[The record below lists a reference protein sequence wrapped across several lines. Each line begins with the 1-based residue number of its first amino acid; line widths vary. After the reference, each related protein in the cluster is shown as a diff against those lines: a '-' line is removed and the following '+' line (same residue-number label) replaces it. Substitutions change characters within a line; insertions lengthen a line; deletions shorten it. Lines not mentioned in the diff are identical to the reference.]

1 MTAAQSDTDTQ
12 GQTAADAYQA
22 GPAQVAET
30 AGETVFPPFDA
41 STFTSQL
48 FWLAIS
54 FVLLYVLLSRFVLPR
69 IGSAIEE
76 RRDRIADDIDAAQQ
90 MKTQAEE
97 TAQAY
102 EKALADARAKA
113 QALAAEAKADA
124 DKEIAAEIDELD
136 RELDARQAEA
146 DARIRE
152 ARDKALEE
160 VKSIAIGAAS
170 AVTEQLAG
178 LEVSEADAKKAV
190 NASDKEA
197 GR

>member
-1 MTAAQSDTDTQ
+1 MTAAQSDTATQ
-12 GQTAADAYQA
+12 GQDAADAYEAGAAQA
-22 GPAQVAET
+22 AQS

-97 TAQAY
+97 TAEAY
-102 EKALADARAKA
+102 QKSLADARARA
-113 QALAAEAKADA
+113 QALAAEAKAEA
-124 DKEIAAEIDELD
+124 DKEIAEEIDELD
-136 RELDARQAEA
+136 AELDKRQAEA

-160 VKSIAIGAAS
+160 VKSIATGAAA
-170 AVTEQLAG
+170 AVAEQLAG

-190 NASDKEA
+190 NVSDKEA